1 MAGSGK
7 HPQFIFPSIQLLV
20 SPVQFGFVVV
30 VMMLGPKAKSVMPK
44 VHLPVEGL
52 SHSSLGFHFP
62 VVRLACLFTQKNS
75 QDSWGSQTAVLL
87 TRNLGCSCDCHRPP
101 AVLCHDNCELKDG
114 RSGLKNE
121 RGRKEIGTLWFLLNM
136 KCSFRKF
143 LLWLKAW
150 GIHCC
155 PRESSYWRVASGI
168 RNKLSFSSY
177 CEDAG
182 SHQRG
187 HFEFLPL
194 QHATVQ
200 RKPGNLSCQSSQ
212 H

>member
-1 MAGSGK
+1 MAGSEK

-30 VMMLGPKAKSVMPK
+30 VMMRGPEAESVMPK
-44 VHLPVEGL
+44 VHLPMESL

-62 VVRLACLFTQKNS
+62 VVRLACLFTQKNT

-87 TRNLGCSCDCHRPP
+87 TRNLGCSCDCHKPP
-101 AVLCHDNCELKDG
+101 AVVCHDNCELKDG

-168 RNKLSFSSY
+168 RNK
-177 CEDAG
+177 
-182 SHQRG
+182 
-187 HFEFLPL
+187 PL
-194 QHATVQ
+194 F
-200 RKPGNLSCQSSQ
+200 
-212 H
+212 